1 MKNNKELIVKT
12 DAENDTEKDAVN
24 AITSIEKGEL
34 GFKQQLIMQCLW
46 DKGGEAV
53 KQELMDLLEKKYGI
67 IMTRQAMNVS
77 TQVLIEKGYI
87 KVADRI
93 GNAYVFKALI
103 DREEFQIN
111 ELKRFKKLT
120 FGGSGK
126 MMLSAFLKSDITREE
141 LDEMKAL
148 IEKN

>member
-1 MKNNKELIVKT
+1 
-12 DAENDTEKDAVN
+12 
-24 AITSIEKGEL
+24 
-34 GFKQQLIMQCLW
+34 
-46 DKGGEAV
+46 
-53 KQELMDLLEKKYGI
+53 MDLLKKKYGI
-67 IMTRQAMNVS
+67 AMTRQAMNVS

-87 KVADRI
+87 KVSDRI

-120 FGGSGK
+120 FGDSGK
-126 MMLSAFLKSDITREE
+126 QMLSAFLKSDITREE
-141 LDEMKAL
+141 LDEIRAL

>member
-1 MKNNKELIVKT
+1 M
-12 DAENDTEKDAVN
+12 
-24 AITSIEKGEL
+24 
-34 GFKQQLIMQCLW
+34 W

-141 LDEMKAL
+141 LDEIKEM